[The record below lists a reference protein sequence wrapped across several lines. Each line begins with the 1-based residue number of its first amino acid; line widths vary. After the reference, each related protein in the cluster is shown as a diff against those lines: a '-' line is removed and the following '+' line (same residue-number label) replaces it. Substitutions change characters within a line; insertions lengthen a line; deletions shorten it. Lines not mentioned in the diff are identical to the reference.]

1 MQKGG
6 LITINNDTNK
16 FVDALFDKYKS
27 FVKFDTIQ
35 NADKD
40 HLISRVNQFSKQ
52 VINTENVAAIYT
64 TAQKKYLDSNDFN
77 PITFQIQNQIALNA
91 AMEETIKSLALL
103 SFTDPIQTEN
113 FLIDIKE
120 IKYQNETA
128 KSNRLKFNYIRSQNN
143 FNDLDNQTKI
153 LYEIL
158 ITFINRL
165 NN

>member
-1 MQKGG
+1 LQKGG
-6 LITINNDTNK
+6 LITINNDPNK

-27 FVKFDTIQ
+27 YIKFDTIQ
-35 NADKD
+35 NADKV

-52 VINTENVAAIYT
+52 VINTENAAAIYT

-103 SFTDPIQTEN
+103 SVTDPIQAEN
-113 FLIDIKE
+113 FIIDIKE

-128 KSNRLKFNYIRSQNN
+128 KNNRLKFSYIRGQKNVS
-143 FNDLDNQTKI
+143 DLDNQTKI